1 NVTTHNSDLTL
12 RFGTCAL
19 TRSATHSP
27 LELLLPPQASF
38 QSLTSLLGTQG
49 RGTSLSLIRY
59 TICNKKYIKN

>member
-19 TRSATHSP
+19 TRSATHSS

-38 QSLTSLLGTQG
+38 QPLTSPPGTQG
-49 RGTSLSLIRY
+49 RGTSLSLVRY
-59 TICNKKYIKN
+59 AKVMKKF